1 MITTLHLRQ
10 HPHVPWTEHN
20 WDLRHIKERIRV
32 AHRHGEVL
40 VGVVVV
46 EDVADHLVEH
56 GEEGVECTQ
65 AGKVHDVVQLL
76 GKLECLHH

>member
-1 MITTLHLRQ
+1 M
-10 HPHVPWTEHN
+10 
-20 WDLRHIKERIRV
+20 
-32 AHRHGEVL
+32 AHRHVEVL

-65 AGKVHDVVQLL
+65 AGEVHDVVQLL
-76 GKLECLHH
+76 GKLERLHH